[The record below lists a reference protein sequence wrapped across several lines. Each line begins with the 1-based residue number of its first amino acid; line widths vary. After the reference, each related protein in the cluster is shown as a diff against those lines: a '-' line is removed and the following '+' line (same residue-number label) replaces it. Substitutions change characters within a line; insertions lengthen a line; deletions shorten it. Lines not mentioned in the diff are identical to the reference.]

1 MLQVVEMI
9 LWEKFLLGMVVY
21 TILDLELLCV
31 LILKHVLPCFVTSIS
46 YLGFETA
53 EKPVHF
59 L

>member
-1 MLQVVEMI
+1 MI

-31 LILKHVLPCFVTSIS
+31 LILKHVLLCFVTSLS

-53 EKPVHF
+53 EKPDHF